1 MGRGQF
7 TGTPGRDHG
16 PGGHVDTVV
25 SGPGALFYLRDLR
38 PGDVLSLRAARHTY
52 RYVVRAMRAYAKA
65 VLPAASIFSQHV
77 AARLAIVT
85 CGGPFDAATHHY
97 LDNII
102 AYAVPV
108 PAAW

>member
-7 TGTPGRDHG
+7 TGRPAGTTVLV
-16 PGGHVDTVV
+16 GHVDNVV
-25 SGPGALFYLRDLR
+25 TGPGALFYLRDLR
-38 PGDVLSLRAARHTY
+38 PGDVLSLRAAGHTY

-108 PAAW
+108 PAAR